1 MDGSHF
7 KRIEQTGNAP
17 PHRGIHHINTLDANI
32 VCVNTL
38 SSKDALVAAAFAANF
53 TIEEQVISDIKNPH
67 FMRVSDFAT
76 WII

>member
-1 MDGSHF
+1 MP
-7 KRIEQTGNAP
+7 RRTGGFITSI
-17 PHRGIHHINTLDANI
+17 RYDANI
-32 VCVNTL
+32 ACVNTL

-53 TIEEQVISDIKNPH
+53 TIEEQVIADIKNPH